1 MKHVLEATYS
11 SSATHHGQKNRG
23 RVRGYFSLI
32 INMVYAFANKNK
44 YDSLF
49 SISTLTSA
57 LTPFFN
63 GFLDAREALTRFFL
77 TNSANSKSEAEF
89 FYVGVFV
96 KELNTPQGPSSIT

>member
-1 MKHVLEATYS
+1 
-11 SSATHHGQKNRG
+11 
-23 RVRGYFSLI
+23 
-32 INMVYAFANKNK
+32 MVYAFANKNK

-57 LTPFFN
+57 LAPFFN
-63 GFLDAREALTRFFL
+63 GFLDARGALTRFFL

-96 KELNTPQGPSSIT
+96 KELNIPQGPMGPSSISDACYQGRRTCADVDIAALLCP

>member
-1 MKHVLEATYS
+1 LKHVLEATYS

-77 TNSANSKSEAEF
+77 TNSAIAKAKLSSSMLGCLSK
-89 FYVGVFV
+89 
-96 KELNTPQGPSSIT
+96 N